1 MATTSARAAERSA
14 SAEHNLPAPLTS
26 LLGRERELAAVGET
40 LRRTRLVT
48 LTGPGGVGKT
58 RLALE
63 LARRQIG
70 RRADGVWL
78 VDLTAGPEQPDVAY
92 ETARVLGVRSAR
104 GATAIDVLRNFL
116 VSRDLLLVLDNCEHV
131 VESCADVADV
141 VLTTSPS
148 VRILATS
155 REPLGVYGETV
166 WSLDPLEPEEAFR
179 LFVERARQRRPDF
192 MPGAEV
198 EATIVELCERVDR
211 LPLAIELAAA
221 RVSAMSPSEIL
232 SGLESELGELGGGR
246 RGSPAHHRTVRA
258 AVEWSHRLLDPTEQ
272 TALRSLAVFAGG
284 FDPSAAKEVA
294 PGLSS
299 EMLTRLVDKSLVAVS
314 ESSRGGTRYRLL
326 ETVRQYALEQLAEAG
341 ELEAARERH
350 FRHFCGLAGEV
361 PDGWPST
368 RAERIV
374 NELHDDYENVRAAL
388 EWAAAADPCAGVRLL
403 AGASD
408 LFMMLGQADGHRLA
422 TVLLERCA
430 NRDQHRAQV
439 QITAG
444 VLAMMLT
451 DAEAAKRVLAEAR
464 SLGAE
469 LRQADLEGWASFFQG
484 LTNALGGMVE
494 PATPLLE
501 ASRELHRRGGSRIG
515 EGVSTAALGLTRMTA
530 GDTATAR
537 ELVEKA
543 LSIQVAERYHW
554 GQGQAHLY
562 LGLIAASDGT
572 DPGRATTH
580 FRDAVDALRR
590 YRDPNLL
597 TMALI
602 GQAGVLGRR
611 DPEKALA
618 VAAAAF
624 TARAKVGGAFPPVFR
639 ARAERVKEEA
649 ESRLGAEAPRIWAE
663 AARLG
668 RDEAIALAFGTAKP
682 RSRPS
687 GPSGLSARELEV
699 AGLVAEGL
707 SNKGIAS
714 RLQLSVRTVESHVR
728 HALSKLALEN
738 RTQLATWARDRI
750 Q

>member
-26 LLGRERELAAVGET
+26 LLGRERELAAVGEM

-48 LTGPGGVGKT
+48 LTGRGGVGKT

-104 GATAIDVLRNFL
+104 GATAIDVLRNLL

-148 VRILATS
+148 MRILATS

-192 MPGAEV
+192 MPGAEG
-198 EATIVELCERVDR
+198 EATIVELCERVDC

-232 SGLESELGELGGGR
+232 SGLESELGELGGSR

-284 FDPSAAKEVA
+284 FDLSAAKEVA
-294 PGLSS
+294 RGLSS

-314 ESSRGGTRYRLL
+314 ESSRGATRYRLL

-350 FRHFCGLAGEV
+350 FRHFYGLAGEA

-388 EWAAAADPCAGVRLL
+388 EWAASADPCVGVRLL

-451 DAEAAKRVLAEAR
+451 DAEAAERVLAEAR
-464 SLGAE
+464 SLAAE
-469 LRQADLEGWASFFQG
+469 LQQADLEGWASFFQG
-484 LTNALGGMVE
+484 LTNALDGMVE

-543 LSIQVAERYHW
+543 LSIQIAERYHW
-554 GQGQAHLY
+554 GQGQAHPY

-580 FRDAVDALRR
+580 FRAAVDALRR

-602 GQAGVLGRR
+602 GQAGVVGRR

-639 ARAERVKEEA
+639 ARRAGQGGSRVSAGCRGAQDLGGGGAPREGRGDRPCLRNGEA
-649 ESRLGAEAPRIWAE
+649 EIAPLRPERAQRQGA
-663 AARLG
+663 
-668 RDEAIALAFGTAKP
+668 
-682 RSRPS
+682 
-687 GPSGLSARELEV
+687 
-699 AGLVAEGL
+699 
-707 SNKGIAS
+707 
-714 RLQLSVRTVESHVR
+714 
-728 HALSKLALEN
+728 
-738 RTQLATWARDRI
+738 
-750 Q
+750 

>member
-40 LRRTRLVT
+40 LRRIRLVT

-92 ETARVLGVRSAR
+92 ETARVLSVRSAR

-166 WSLDPLEPEEAFR
+166 WSLGPLEPEDAFR

-192 MPGAEV
+192 LPGAEV

-232 SGLESELGELGGGR
+232 SGLESELGELGGDR

-350 FRHFCGLAGEV
+350 LRHFCGLAGEV

-469 LRQADLEGWASFFQG
+469 LRQAELEGWASFFQG

-624 TARAKVGGAFPPVFR
+624 TARAKVGGGFPPVFR

>member
-40 LRRTRLVT
+40 LRRIRLVT

-92 ETARVLGVRSAR
+92 ETARVLSVRSAR

-116 VSRDLLLVLDNCEHV
+116 VSRDLLLVLDNCEQV

-166 WSLDPLEPEEAFR
+166 WSLGPLEPEDAFR

-192 MPGAEV
+192 LPGAEV

-232 SGLESELGELGGGR
+232 SGLESELGELGGDR

-469 LRQADLEGWASFFQG
+469 LRQAELEGWASFFQG